1 MDNFFSTNSQAF
13 NNAKKPQDNSLNSQ
27 FDNLKDNYEQ
37 IFIEAAEIIRRE
49 VNQFKPEN
57 PCEKCTVKDCKIEK
71 KDVFTPYPMN
81 CEYRDWQLKILTFL
95 SGDYKQKLKI
105 VYKNMMDKKNNYS
118 CNQCASC
125 CKLATS
131 EYS

>member
-57 PCEKCTVKDCKIEK
+57 PCEFIEK
-71 KDVFTPYPMN
+71 K
-81 CEYRDWQLKILTFL
+81 L
-95 SGDYKQKLKI
+95 SIQRI
-105 VYKNMMDKKNNYS
+105 VAQITDLHNVNKR
-118 CNQCASC
+118 
-125 CKLATS
+125 
-131 EYS
+131 

>member
-37 IFIEAAEIIRRE
+37 IFTEAAEIIRRE

-57 PCEKCTVKDCKIEK
+57 T
-71 KDVFTPYPMN
+71 
-81 CEYRDWQLKILTFL
+81 
-95 SGDYKQKLKI
+95 
-105 VYKNMMDKKNNYS
+105 
-118 CNQCASC
+118 
-125 CKLATS
+125 
-131 EYS
+131 

>member
-105 VYKNMMDKKNNYS
+105 VYKWKIENG
-118 CNQCASC
+118 
-125 CKLATS
+125 
-131 EYS
+131 